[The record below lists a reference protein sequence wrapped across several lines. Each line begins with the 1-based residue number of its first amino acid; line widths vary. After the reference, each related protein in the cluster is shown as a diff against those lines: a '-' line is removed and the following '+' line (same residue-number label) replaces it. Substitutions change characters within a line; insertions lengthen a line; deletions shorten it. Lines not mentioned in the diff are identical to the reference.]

1 MKKEYMTPDIEFT
14 SIKNADVITLSVAA
28 TSTYDAG
35 SAIGINSSVIPF

>member
-28 TSTYDAG
+28 INMYDAG
-35 SAIGINSSVIPF
+35 SASGIDSAVIPF